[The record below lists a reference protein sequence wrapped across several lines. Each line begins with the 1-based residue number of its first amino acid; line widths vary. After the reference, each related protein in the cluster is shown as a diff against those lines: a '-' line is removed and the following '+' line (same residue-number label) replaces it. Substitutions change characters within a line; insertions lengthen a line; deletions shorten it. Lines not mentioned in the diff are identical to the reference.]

1 MTEYTDEE
9 RQTLRIAIYG
19 AALLVSNA
27 DPGSMEVEGS
37 ASARAIKELSPELQ
51 EALGTEFPRLPR
63 GPIAQIEDAVL
74 SALRESMAILKAKA
88 PRVGRTFPAAVV
100 SVCEAAAAADGS
112 VSPVESAAIIKVRAA
127 LAV

>member
-9 RQTLRIAIYG
+9 RQTLRTAVYG

-63 GPIAQIEDAVL
+63 GPVAQIEDVVL
-74 SALRESMAILKAKA
+74 TALRESMAILKAKA

-100 SVCEAAAAADGS
+100 SVCAAAAAADGG
-112 VSPVESAAIIKVRAA
+112 VSRVEAVAITKVKAA
-127 LAV
+127 LEV